1 MSFIF
6 MYHSHQLLEILGFK
20 FVNAVLAKL
29 ASIWDWTSLQDLN
42 HPREN

>member
-1 MSFIF
+1 MRLIF

-29 ASIWDWTSLQDLN
+29 ASILGLN
-42 HPREN
+42 IITGFEKP